1 MPGGQFSHFQDKM
14 SLALDTGH
22 RGSIP
27 GQSRPFW
34 DGWQA

>member
-1 MPGGQFSHFQDKM
+1 M
-14 SLALDTGH
+14 SLARDTGH

-27 GQSRPFW
+27 GRSWPFW